1 MTATQTTST
10 GPLTWTTA
18 GHVGIVTLDAPKR
31 RNPLSV
37 ETMLAL
43 TQTFRTLADSDV
55 RAIVLA
61 ATGPVFS
68 AGHDLREMVDRSVE
82 DEQEIFRVC
91 TELMETIQAIP
102 QPVVAAVQGPALAA
116 GCQLVATCDLAV
128 AASTAVF
135 GTPGVKIGLFC
146 STPMVAVSRAIGR
159 KRALQMLLTGSPVD
173 ATTAAD
179 WGLINEVVEPDVV
192 GERALEVAQLVAN
205 ASPLTL
211 KVGKQAFYEQI
222 DLPQPQAYE
231 AMREVMAANAVSC
244 DAQEGIAAF
253 LEKRSPTWVGR

>member
-1 MTATQTTST
+1 MTVKAS
-10 GPLTWTTA
+10 PVSWRRV
-18 GHVGIVTLDAPKR
+18 GHVGVVTMEAPER

-43 TQTFRTLADSDV
+43 TQTFRTLGESDL

-68 AGHDLREMVDRSVE
+68 AGHDMREMLDRSVE
-82 DEQEIFRVC
+82 EEREIFRVC
-91 TELMETIQAIP
+91 TELMETIQAVP

-128 AASTAVF
+128 AATTAVF
-135 GTPGVKIGLFC
+135 GTPGVRIGLFC

-159 KRALQMLLTGSPVD
+159 KRALQMLMTGTPVD
-173 ATTAAD
+173 AATAAE
-179 WGLINEVVEPDVV
+179 WGLINEAVEPEVV
-192 GERALEVAQLVAN
+192 FERALELAQLVAN

-211 KVGKQAFYEQI
+211 EIGKQAFYHQI
-222 DLPQPQAYE
+222 DLPQAQAYE
-231 AMREVMAANAVSC
+231 SMREVMASNAISC
-244 DAQEGIAAF
+244 DAQEGMNAF

>member
-1 MTATQTTST
+1 MTMT
-10 GPLTWTTA
+10 GTA
-18 GHVGIVTLDAPKR
+18 AVSSEAVGHVAVVTMDSPER
-31 RNPLSV
+31 RNPLSLAV
-37 ETMLAL
+37 MLAL
-43 TQTFRTLADSDV
+43 TQTFRRLARSDA

-68 AGHDLREMVDRSVE
+68 AGHDLREVVDRSLE
-82 DEQEIFRVC
+82 DERAIFGAC
-91 TELMETIQAIP
+91 TQLMETIQTIP

-128 AASTAVF
+128 AATTASF

-159 KRALQMLLTGSPVD
+159 KRALQMLMTGGVVD
-173 ATTAAD
+173 AATAAD
-179 WGLINEVVEPDVV
+179 WGLINEVVEPDDV
-192 GERALEVAQLVAN
+192 GQRALEVAQLVAH

-211 KVGKQAFYEQI
+211 KVGKQAFYQQI
-222 DLPQPQAYE
+222 DLPQAQAYE
-231 AMREVMAANAVSC
+231 AMSEVMAANATTR
-244 DAQEGIAAF
+244 DAQEGITAF